1 MRRKCREGASCWS
14 HPRKGRPRTG
24 PMVGPSAHD
33 LLDTCADTQV
43 RPNCAAQLQS
53 DYSLTPKVNQHV
65 FAVLMTLRRITRAR
79 VIRSL
84 GSADA
89 LRHTEVVQYT
99 RVVCNLSRQARPALR
114 CGDISA
120 WLLRIDHAGSHGC
133 EPAPPGIGTLFPLVP
148 TPWRFL
154 RTATGEA
161 SSYHVSRQYLAPS
174 ARTDPIH

>member
-120 WLLRIDHAGSHGC
+120 WLLRIDHAALRDLMVVS
-133 EPAPPGIGTLFPLVP
+133 PPPPELGRYSPWCPHPGVFCARPRARQVP
-148 TPWRFL
+148 IT
-154 RTATGEA
+154 
-161 SSYHVSRQYLAPS
+161 YHVS
-174 ARTDPIH
+174 I